1 MELLQ
6 LLSLLIGLLTT
17 ALSGAMG
24 RLVEQ
29 SPLYF
34 MVRPEVSQSVTC
46 TLKNTAY
53 PWMSWYWQDAQGH
66 LHFLVQSGTKGDQEK
81 IIQEGT
87 SYRSERVS
95 STELSLEMQNVTQ
108 SQTIYCTCSKSTV
121 RD

>member
-1 MELLQ
+1 
-6 LLSLLIGLLTT
+6 
-17 ALSGAMG
+17 MG